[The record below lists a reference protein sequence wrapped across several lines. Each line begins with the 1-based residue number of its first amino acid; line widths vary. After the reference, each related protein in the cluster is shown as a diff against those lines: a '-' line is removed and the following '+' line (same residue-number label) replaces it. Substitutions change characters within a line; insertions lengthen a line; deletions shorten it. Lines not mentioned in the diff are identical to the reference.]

1 MGVNRLRFGVYTFE
15 SDIHIAYLMTH
26 TARPRSS
33 TPAPALRPSLS
44 TRQLVDLELG
54 LFLLRQL
61 HPTAPAT
68 ALPALLRPDDDQRAS
83 LTPRQQ
89 KYLNR
94 GRLLLAHFAN
104 TLHWQTLLS
113 LYASAPGHRLAY
125 DLSRDYSHFAEK
137 TVGFSRNRLGV
148 LRKMLA

>member
-1 MGVNRLRFGVYTFE
+1 
-15 SDIHIAYLMTH
+15 MTH
-26 TARPRSS
+26 SSRPQ
-33 TPAPALRPSLS
+33 TNIPAYMPRPSLS

-54 LFLLRQL
+54 LYLLRQL
-61 HPTAPAT
+61 RPAAPPT
-68 ALPALLRPDDDQRAS
+68 ALPDLLRPNGHQQAA

-94 GRLLLAHFAN
+94 GRLLLAQFTN
-104 TLHWQTLLS
+104 NYLWENLLTI
-113 LYASAPGHRLAY
+113 YAAAPGHRLAF
-125 DLSRDYSHFAEK
+125 DLSHDCSHFAEK

>member
-1 MGVNRLRFGVYTFE
+1 
-15 SDIHIAYLMTH
+15 MTYSS
-26 TARPRSS
+26 RPRTN
-33 TPAPALRPSLS
+33 TPAYTPRPSLS

-54 LFLLRQL
+54 LYLLRQL
-61 HPTAPAT
+61 HPTAPPT
-68 ALPALLRPDDDQRAS
+68 ALPDLLRPDDDCRIT

-94 GRLLLAHFAN
+94 GRLLLAQF
-104 TLHWQTLLS
+104 TDTIRWQNLLTA
-113 LYASAPGHRLAY
+113 YAAAPGHRLAF
-125 DLSRDYSHFAEK
+125 DLSRDCSYFTEK

>member
-1 MGVNRLRFGVYTFE
+1 
-15 SDIHIAYLMTH
+15 MTH
-26 TARPRSS
+26 TQRPDSNIPAY
-33 TPAPALRPSLS
+33 TPRPSLS

-54 LFLLRQL
+54 LFLLQQV
-61 HPTAPAT
+61 HPTAPPT
-68 ALPALLRPDDDQRAS
+68 ALPALLRPDDVRWPS
-83 LTPRQQ
+83 LSPKQK

-104 TLHWQTLLS
+104 NLHWQTLLDA
-113 LYASAPGHRLAY
+113 YAAAPNHRLAF
-125 DLSRDYSHFAEK
+125 DLSRDCSHFSEK

>member
-1 MGVNRLRFGVYTFE
+1 
-15 SDIHIAYLMTH
+15 MTH
-26 TARPRSS
+26 SSRPRTN
-33 TPAPALRPSLS
+33 TPAYTPRPSLS

-54 LFLLRQL
+54 LYLLRQL
-61 HPTAPAT
+61 HPTAPPT
-68 ALPALLRPDDDQRAS
+68 ALPDLLRPDDQRIG

-94 GRLLLAHFAN
+94 GRLLLAQF
-104 TLHWQTLLS
+104 TDTMRWQNLLTA
-113 LYASAPGHRLAY
+113 YAAAPGHRLAF
-125 DLSRDYSHFAEK
+125 DLSHDCSHFAEK

>member
-1 MGVNRLRFGVYTFE
+1 
-15 SDIHIAYLMTH
+15 MTH
-26 TARPRSS
+26 TSRPRAN
-33 TPAPALRPSLS
+33 TPAYTPRPSLS

-54 LFLLRQL
+54 LYLLQQL

-68 ALPALLRPDDDQRAS
+68 ALPALLRPDDALRAS

-94 GRLLLAHFAN
+94 GRLLLAHFTN
-104 TLHWQTLLS
+104 NLCWQTLLS
-113 LYASAPGHRLAY
+113 VYAAAPGHRLAY
-125 DLSRDYSHFAEK
+125 DLSPDCSHFAEK

>member
-1 MGVNRLRFGVYTFE
+1 
-15 SDIHIAYLMTH
+15 MTH
-26 TARPRSS
+26 TQRPDSN
-33 TPAPALRPSLS
+33 TPAYTPRPSLS

-54 LFLLRQL
+54 LFLLQQVQ
-61 HPTAPAT
+61 PTASPT
-68 ALPALLRPDDDQRAS
+68 ELPALLRHDDARWPS
-83 LTPRQQ
+83 LSPKQK

-104 TLHWQTLLS
+104 SLHWEALLNA
-113 LYASAPGHRLAY
+113 YAAAPTHRLAF
-125 DLSRDYSHFAEK
+125 DLSRDYSHFSEK

>member
-1 MGVNRLRFGVYTFE
+1 
-15 SDIHIAYLMTH
+15 MTH
-26 TARPRSS
+26 TSRPRSN
-33 TPAPALRPSLS
+33 TPAYTPRPVLS

-54 LFLLRQL
+54 LYLLQQL

-68 ALPALLRPDDDQRAS
+68 ALPHWLRPNDMLRAG

-94 GRLLLAHFAN
+94 GRLLLSHFAN
-104 TLHWQTLLS
+104 ELHWKTLLGV
-113 LYASAPGHRLAY
+113 YAAAPGHRLAY
-125 DLSRDYSHFAEK
+125 DLSQDCGHFAEK
-137 TVGFSRNRLGV
+137 TVGFSRNRFSV

>member
-1 MGVNRLRFGVYTFE
+1 
-15 SDIHIAYLMTH
+15 MTH
-26 TARPRSS
+26 TQRPLSN
-33 TPAPALRPSLS
+33 TPAYTPRPSLS

-54 LFLLRQL
+54 LFLLQQVY
-61 HPTAPAT
+61 PTAPPT
-68 ALPALLRPDDDQRAS
+68 ALPALLRPDDACWTS
-83 LTPRQQ
+83 LSAKQK

-104 TLHWQTLLS
+104 SLHWQALLDA
-113 LYASAPGHRLAY
+113 YAAAPTHRLAY
-125 DLSRDYSHFAEK
+125 DLSRDGSHFAEK